1 MLNKLF
7 RHGSDISISH
17 NASKQT
23 KKRIHNIA
31 KFFLHQQNTN
41 NSSLMQNFA
50 NCIKRDVF
58 EVKNAC
64 HTREKTRNSSEETNV
79 ECL

>member
-1 MLNKLF
+1 MCIREYAEQIISAWF
-7 RHGSDISISH
+7 RYFNFSQC
-17 NASKQT
+17 KQT

-58 EVKNAC
+58 EVKNAW
-64 HTREKTRNSSEETNV
+64 HTREKQEIPQRKQM
-79 ECL
+79 